1 MNPRPTRTALVASL
15 AASLALAACSSGVPV
30 LGQGQGEGQGAA
42 EVAGFG
48 SFPDIAIPS
57 GASFDLDRSLVLGA
71 GREWTG
77 RLVFSARGTVA
88 ATYDFFRAELPK
100 LGWTEVTSLR
110 SATSFLAFQQGSRV
124 ATLQISGRSLGG
136 ATVEMVMAPRGAAEG
151 AGPGAG
157 PGPGGGR
164 GPIESAPIPPL
175 RR

>member
-1 MNPRPTRTALVASL
+1 MKPRPIRAALAASL
-15 AASLALAACSSGVPV
+15 AAALALAACSSSVPM
-30 LGQGQGEGQGAA
+30 LGQGQGEGQGA

-77 RLVFSARGTVA
+77 RLVFSARGSVA
-88 ATYDFFRAELPK
+88 ATYDFFRAEMPK

-110 SATSFLAFQQGSRV
+110 SATSFVAFQQASRV
-124 ATLQISGRSLGG
+124 ATIQISGRSLGG
-136 ATVEMVMAPRGAAEG
+136 STVEMVMAPRGAGEG
-151 AGPGAG
+151 AAPGLA
-157 PGPGGGR
+157 PGR
-164 GPIESAPIPPL
+164 GGIETTPNPPP

>member
-1 MNPRPTRTALVASL
+1 MKPRPIRAALAASL
-15 AASLALAACSSGVPV
+15 AAALALAACSNSVPV
-30 LGQGQGEGQGAA
+30 LGQGRGEGQGT

-77 RLVFSARGTVA
+77 RLVFSARGSVA
-88 ATYDFFRAELPK
+88 ATYDFFRAEMPR

-110 SATSFLAFQQGSRV
+110 SATSFVAFQQASRV
-124 ATLQISGRSLGG
+124 ATIQISGRSLGG
-136 ATVEMVMAPRGAAEG
+136 STVEMVMAPRGAGEG
-151 AGPGAG
+151 AGPGGG
-157 PGPGGGR
+157 PGRGG
-164 GPIESAPIPPL
+164 IEASPNPPP

>member
-1 MNPRPTRTALVASL
+1 MPPRPIRAALAASL
-15 AASLALAACSSGVPV
+15 AAAMALAACSSSVPM
-30 LGQGQGEGQGAA
+30 LGQGQGEGQGA

-77 RLVFSARGTVA
+77 RLVFSARGSVA
-88 ATYDFFRAELPK
+88 ATYDFFRAEMPR

-110 SATSFLAFQQGSRV
+110 SATSFVAFQQASRV
-124 ATLQISGRSLGG
+124 ATIQISGRSLGG
-136 ATVEMVMAPRGAAEG
+136 STVEMVMAPRGAGEG
-151 AGPGAG
+151 AGPGAAG
-157 PGPGGGR
+157 PGRGG
-164 GPIESAPIPPL
+164 IEASPNPPP

>member
-1 MNPRPTRTALVASL
+1 MKPRPIRAALAASL
-15 AASLALAACSSGVPV
+15 AASLAAALALAACSSSVPMM
-30 LGQGQGEGQGAA
+30 GQGQGEGQGA

-77 RLVFSARGTVA
+77 RLVFAARGSVA
-88 ATYDFFRAELPK
+88 ATYDFFRAEMPR

-110 SATSFLAFQQGSRV
+110 SATSFVAFQQASRV
-124 ATLQISGRSLGG
+124 ATIQISGRSLGG
-136 ATVEMVMAPRGAAEG
+136 STVEMVMAPRGAGEG
-151 AGPGAG
+151 AGPG
-157 PGPGGGR
+157 GGSGR
-164 GPIESAPIPPL
+164 GGIEASPNPPP

>member
-1 MNPRPTRTALVASL
+1 MKPRPIRAALAASL
-15 AASLALAACSSGVPV
+15 AAALALAACSSSVPV
-30 LGQGQGEGQGAA
+30 LGQGQGEGQGA

-77 RLVFSARGTVA
+77 RLVFSARGSVA
-88 ATYDFFRAELPK
+88 ATYDFFRAEMPR

-110 SATSFLAFQQGSRV
+110 SATSFVAFQQASRV
-124 ATLQISGRSLGG
+124 ATIQISGRSLGG
-136 ATVEMVMAPRGAAEG
+136 STVEMVMAPRGAGEG
-151 AGPGAG
+151 AAPGAG
-157 PGPGGGR
+157 PGRGG
-164 GPIESAPIPPL
+164 IETTPNPPP